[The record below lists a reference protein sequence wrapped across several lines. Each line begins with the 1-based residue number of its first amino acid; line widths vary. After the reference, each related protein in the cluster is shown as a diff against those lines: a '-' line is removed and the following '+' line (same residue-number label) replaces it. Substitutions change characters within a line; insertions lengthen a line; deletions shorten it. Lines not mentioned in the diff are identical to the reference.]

1 MSEQQSSEEQPSA
14 EERKLINDLNM
25 AVGLWDHFRRV
36 LMDRWRECEKKHR
49 GAILVENIDSF
60 KTVITN
66 PRQGSIAFRFETEH
80 PPRVYRH
87 NEYPGNSGVG
97 YLRFGT
103 DLDDGSDGFY
113 ERRLPPKVDR
123 FVSFQELADE
133 CFQILRQA
141 R

>member
-1 MSEQQSSEEQPSA
+1 MS
-14 EERKLINDLNM
+14 
-25 AVGLWDHFRRV
+25 
-36 LMDRWRECEKKHR
+36 RWRECESKHR

-66 PRQGSIAFRFETEH
+66 PTTKGSITFRFEPE

-87 NEYPGNSGVG
+87 NEYPGYSGVG

-103 DLDDGSDGFY
+103 DDGNDGLY
-113 ERRLPPKVDR
+113 ERRPPPRVDR
-123 FVSFQELADE
+123 FVLFQDLADE
-133 CFQILRQA
+133 CIQILRQA

>member
-1 MSEQQSSEEQPSA
+1 M
-14 EERKLINDLNM
+14 
-25 AVGLWDHFRRV
+25 G
-36 LMDRWRECEKKHR
+36 RWRQCERKHR

-66 PRQGSIAFRFETEH
+66 PTTKGSITFRFEPEH

-103 DLDDGSDGFY
+103 DPNDGNDDGFS
-113 ERRLPPKVDR
+113 ERWPPPKVDR

-133 CFQILRQA
+133 CFQILRHA